1 MPVPQT
7 LTSDLMARLFD
18 PRTRRMFAALWAL
31 AWLGIAALLLS
42 PLPAAGP
49 AHSDLVAHF
58 LLFGGMA
65 FATVSFS
72 HRAGQLASL
81 TLATIAAATALEF
94 AQRLVP
100 YRTLDLIDAV
110 ANALGATS
118 GYALALVVL
127 LLWIRPADPALRA
140 RRLART

>member
-1 MPVPQT
+1 MPLPQP

-18 PRTRRMFAALWAL
+18 PRTRRIFAALWAL
-31 AWLGIAALLLS
+31 AWLGVVVLLLS
-42 PLPAAGP
+42 PLSAAGP
-49 AHSDLVAHF
+49 THSDLVAHF

-72 HRAGQLASL
+72 HRAGQLGGL
-81 TLATIAAATALEF
+81 TLATVAAATALEF

-100 YRTLDLIDAV
+100 YRSFDLTDAV
-110 ANALGATS
+110 ANALGAVS
-118 GYALALVVL
+118 GYGLALVVL
-127 LLWIRPADPALRA
+127 LLWIRPADPSLRA